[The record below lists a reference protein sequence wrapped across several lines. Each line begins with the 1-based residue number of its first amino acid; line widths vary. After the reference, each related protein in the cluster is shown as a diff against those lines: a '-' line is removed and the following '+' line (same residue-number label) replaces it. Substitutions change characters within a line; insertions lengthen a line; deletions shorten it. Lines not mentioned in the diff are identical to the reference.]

1 MTDQEFLTA
10 FEQQAL
16 SEFPHRSHIR
26 MAWLYLRANDLETS
40 QAHIRDGI
48 QRFAEALG
56 ASRKYHETIT
66 LFWARVVQHAIDH
79 APGIDDFDTFVE
91 RFPFLLNSKA
101 IAAHYSS
108 ELLGSENARRA
119 WCEPDLR
126 PLP

>member
-10 FEQQAL
+10 FEQQTL

-26 MAWLYLRANDLETS
+26 MAWLYLRANDWEAG

-48 QRFAEALG
+48 QGFAATLG

-66 LFWARVVQHAIDH
+66 LFWARIVKHTIDH
-79 APGIDDFDTFVE
+79 APEIATFDAFIVT
-91 RFPFLLNSKA
+91 FPFLLDTKI

-108 ELLGSENARRA
+108 ALLGSENARRC